1 MWPSVEVRWFYRG
14 AIPPAVGAWFRAG
27 LPQAS
32 AEPVRTDRY
41 LRLPGNQSLGI
52 KVRGGLLELKQRQE
66 SFGLHS
72 FSPRAK
78 GWVERWRKWGFPVD
92 ETDASALAWTAPHGH
107 WVDVEKARWTALLP
121 YPLAGSQADWMACL
135 VELTQVQ
142 AAGQTWWTVGL
153 ETAREAPPKLDVL
166 VAVAREVLQG
176 DGMPELA
183 LDASYGY
190 PGWLDRHL

>member
-1 MWPSVEVRWFYRG
+1 
-14 AIPPAVGAWFRAG
+14 
-27 LPQAS
+27 
-32 AEPVRTDRY
+32 
-41 LRLPGNQSLGI
+41 
-52 KVRGGLLELKQRQE
+52 
-66 SFGLHS
+66 
-72 FSPRAK
+72 
-78 GWVERWRKWGFPVD
+78 
-92 ETDASALAWTAPHGH
+92 
-107 WVDVEKARWTALLP
+107 
-121 YPLAGSQADWMACL
+121 MACL